1 MEKDKKTPKLSQVLA
16 LTDDGRTN
24 YKNNITDATKFFK
37 KENGVNFRG
46 HKNTYTPFDG
56 TVDEPSKRG
65 VVLVASTVDERLQ
78 WVFDSISKYV
88 DNLFTQERS
97 NANGHAKANLFVDG
111 KDWGE
116 FTSLELLKLKSLL
129 KNGEV
134 SIKNMISN
142 IPVRDR
148 QEIWFL
154 TNSDDYTD
162 KEGIYETE
170 RVEEVNKTTIKESY
184 ILPDP
189 NFANKENMNG
199 YTPIQGTKNTIK
211 ELGKGTRQKFSGEW
225 SELQRANALK
235 RIQELDLA
243 VTDAL
248 KRANDVPVVASDMKA
263 KMIFDYVFYGKNKE
277 E

>member
-1 MEKDKKTPKLSQVLA
+1 MGNDKKTKKLSQVLA
-16 LTDDGRTN
+16 MTDDGRTSF
-24 YKNNITDATKFFK
+24 KNNITDATKFFK

-46 HKNTYTPFDG
+46 NKNTYTPFDG
-56 TVDEPSKRG
+56 TVDEPSKRS
-65 VVLVASTVDERLQ
+65 VVLVASTVDERLN
-78 WVFDSISKYV
+78 WVFDSVGKYI
-88 DNLFTQERS
+88 NGLFTQERS
-97 NANGHAKANLFVDG
+97 NASGKAKAHLYVEG

-116 FTSLELLKLKSLL
+116 FTSLELLKLKSIL
-129 KNGEV
+129 KAGDATV
-134 SIKNMISN
+134 KNMIAT

-148 QEIWFL
+148 QEIWFA
-154 TNSDDYTD
+154 TNSDDYAD

-170 RVEEVNKTTIKESY
+170 RVEEINKTTVKESY

-189 NFANKENMNG
+189 NFVNKENMSG

-225 SELQRANALK
+225 SELQRAQALK

-248 KRANDVPVVASDMKA
+248 KRANDVPVVESDMKA
-263 KMIFDYVFYGKNKE
+263 ATIFDYIFYGKNVE
-277 E
+277 